1 MKKLLFLIAILT
13 TAHVWGQNTIDSKKI
28 LGQWVVTWSY
38 FSSTQTPKSEGSA
51 PLMEAIW
58 AFYPDGTYSI
68 RAGMNETGKYT
79 IKGHIMSFDSD
90 LTLTPDFDKRDYEIV
105 TLNDDTLE
113 IGTEITRSADFFM
126 VSYSV
131 FKRKK

>member
-13 TAHVWGQNTIDSKKI
+13 TVNVCGQNTIDSKKI
-28 LGQWVVTWSY
+28 QGKWVVTWSY
-38 FSSTQTPKSEGSA
+38 FSSTKTPKSEGSA

-68 RAGMNETGKYT
+68 QAGINETGKYT
-79 IKGHIMSFDSD
+79 IKGNIMSFDSD
-90 LTLTPDFDKRDYEIV
+90 QTISPDFDNRDYEIV

-113 IGTEITRSADFFM
+113 IGSEITRTAEFFM
-126 VSYSV
+126 VSYCV